1 MASRFLDTALNPARM
16 QITLAG
22 DPIMKYTFAIL
33 IACCSVV
40 SLTFAPRAEASHS
53 IRIDEGN
60 GAGCMTTYTANSDPT
75 TAFTPGGTYA
85 NSVACTPNS
94 SSPADLFPNGTPAND
109 SATVN
114 PTFTATGGEMFQYYA
129 GAIGPQ
135 PDAQVVVWNLLT
147 GPFGANETE
156 IELNGWCPGGS
167 GASFKF
173 GGNTF
178 SGGCGGSP
186 TDLLF
191 SQAGSIVG
199 YVNDASDGTA
209 TIFRST
215 SVPGWTE
222 SGVVSSAPELNPSSA
237 IAGLTLLLGSLAVL
251 RGNRRTGLAP
261 TV

>member
-1 MASRFLDTALNPARM
+1 MQHNFAAIAAAFSLACLTCALPAR
-16 QITLAG
+16 AG
-22 DPIMKYTFAIL
+22 
-33 IACCSVV
+33 
-40 SLTFAPRAEASHS
+40 HG

-94 SSPADLFPNGTPAND
+94 SNPADLFPNGTPAND

-114 PTFTATGGEMFQYYA
+114 PAFTATGGEMFQYYA

-178 SGGCGGSP
+178 SGGCGGNP

-191 SQAGSIVG
+191 SQSGSIVG
-199 YVNDASDGTA
+199 YVNDASDGTT

-222 SGVVSSAPELNPSSA
+222 SGVVASAPELNPSSA
-237 IAGLTLLLGSLAVL
+237 IAALTLLLGSLAVL